1 MTQINCLRCKQPI
14 DMSLEQCPA
23 CGERVTVFQ
32 RTYSSKLLDG
42 KYQILDR
49 LGIGGMGE
57 IFKVRHIHL
66 NELRV
71 IKIMRPNVAADDQG
85 MQRFLQEART
95 STMIKHKNLAM
106 LYDFAQLDDGSY
118 YMVWE
123 FIDGTNI
130 QKWIGQ
136 NGAMPARLAIEIS
149 IQALSGLD
157 HLHSMGLIHRDISPE
172 NIMLSQDHH
181 GKLLVKVIDFGI
193 AKQLAEG
200 EGSQGLTQTGMFLG
214 KLKYASPEQ
223 AGFLKEGEHLD
234 PRSDLYSFGIVMY
247 EMLAGRAPFQATNPH
262 GYILKHVTEK
272 PLPIHDLNPAVKVP
286 PQVESVIMKSL
297 EKSRDNRYATA
308 ADFEHALEAIRNT
321 VPPDQKYGLGE
332 RMITLSGAQTLAELP
347 KFTAS
352 GPGATY
358 SGGQQATQQTMTG
371 QPTQAETSMPTMPPP
386 RTGPTGTKIGSD
398 EATVMERNL
407 GPTGTMPGPQS
418 TRAGSDEATV
428 MERLASTAAPTAA
441 EQKWSGP
448 NAAEATM
455 IERQIS
461 PSSFAPK
468 KSNTGMMLGIAAALV
483 IVLGGGYWYWKKN
496 QPSSIVAPT
505 STTVVT
511 TTAPTSTAPIPAGK
525 GVLLLSASPW
535 GELDKIVDDKG
546 KSIDITDDDKS
557 TPTSIQLD
565 PGKYTVTMSDTK
577 GKSQTMSVTVEAGQH
592 VKKRFDFDPVNFDEL
607 QKEVTKP

>member
-1 MTQINCLRCKQPI
+1 MSQINCLRCKQPI
-14 DMSLEQCPA
+14 DINLEQCPA

-49 LGIGGMGE
+49 LGVGGMGE

-130 QKWIGQ
+130 QKWIGT
-136 NGAMPARLAIEIS
+136 NGAMPSRLAIEIS

-200 EGSQGLTQTGMFLG
+200 EGGQGLTQTGMFLG

-223 AGFLKEGEHLD
+223 AGFLKEGENLD

-272 PLPIHDLNPAVKVP
+272 PLPIHELNPAVKVP
-286 PQVESVIMKSL
+286 AQVESVIMRSL
-297 EKSRDNRYATA
+297 EKNRDNRYATA

-321 VPPDQKYGLGE
+321 VPPDAKYGLGE

-347 KFTAS
+347 KFTA
-352 GPGATY
+352 GPGGTY
-358 SGGQQATQQTMTG
+358 SGQQATQQTMTG
-371 QPTQAETSMPTMPPP
+371 QPTQGDV
-386 RTGPTGTKIGSD
+386 RLGPTGTRVGSNEATVMERNLGPASLAGGTMPGGGSGTRIGSD
-398 EATVMERNL
+398 EATVMERF
-407 GPTGTMPGPQS
+407 
-418 TRAGSDEATV
+418 ATQ
-428 MERLASTAAPTAA
+428 ASPTAA
-441 EQKWSGP
+441 EQKWSGGQG
-448 NAAEATM
+448 AEATM

-461 PSSFAPK
+461 PGSLAPK
-468 KSNTGMMLGIAAALV
+468 KSNTGMLIGIAAA
-483 IVLGGGYWYWKKN
+483 IVVVVVAAGYFVMRKPN
-496 QPSSIVAPT
+496 TVPVAVVSAT
-505 STTVVT
+505 SV
-511 TTAPTSTAPIPAGK
+511 TSTAPTLTTPITAGQ
-525 GVLLLSASPW
+525 GALLLFASPN
-535 GELDKIVDDKG
+535 GELEKIIDDKG
-546 KSIDITDDDKS
+546 KEVDLTDDKKS
-557 TPTSIQLD
+557 TPTRIDLL
-565 PGKYTVTMSDTK
+565 PGKYMVTVTGPNGTT
-577 GKSQTMSVTVEAGQH
+577 QTVPVDIEAG
-592 VKKRFDFDPVNFDEL
+592 KRKMQMIKLENVNFEAL
-607 QKEVTKP
+607 EKEVAKP